1 MQPIKGKRVMNQAT
15 HPKRTFDPAPSQGEE
30 AEILKVHHPAA
41 GGRTIKTPPMV
52 IPPVTTVQEGR
63 IEVEARSV
71 LEEGLARIKTPPA
84 VIPPVNAMQ
93 EGRKMKTRAVP
104 EEGPA

>member
-1 MQPIKGKRVMNQAT
+1 MNQGA
-15 HPKRTFDPAPSQGEE
+15 HPKRIFDPAPSQGEE

-52 IPPVTTVQEGR
+52 TPPVITVQEGR

-71 LEEGLARIKTPPA
+71 PEEGLARIKTPPA
-84 VIPPVNAMQ
+84 VIPPVNDMQ
-93 EGRKMKTRAVP
+93 EGPDIKARTVP